1 MSEDMRGL
9 FFIVKGQYEKGVKPS
24 FINSVSGN
32 EMSVGGYDPENKNT
46 QEWYRL
52 MDRKTYTT
60 LCCSGD
66 LDNVLRGVYK
76 YIKKFKGDTKKY
88 LEFLNGLDNL
98 FSSPTM
104 RCMYEHIDNLFGD
117 YYSDEVREME
127 DLAFSELKEERNPV
141 RKNRKLVSKH
151 KKEVD
156 RIDIE
161 TPQRGVVLSTTTPKK
176 VKPKVVLGLKKL
188 NM

>member
-1 MSEDMRGL
+1 MYDDMRGL

-24 FINSVSGN
+24 FINEVSDN
-32 EMSVGGYDPENKNT
+32 ESFIGGYDPENKNT

-76 YIKKFKGDTKKY
+76 YIKKFKGNTKKY
-88 LEFLNGLDNL
+88 LEFLDGLDNPFL
-98 FSSPTM
+98 SPTM

-117 YYSDEVREME
+117 YFSDEVRKME
-127 DLAFSELKEERNPV
+127 DLAFNELHEEKTV
-141 RKNRKLVSKH
+141 IKSRKLVSKYRNNMLGTH
-151 KKEVD
+151 KE
-156 RIDIE
+156 
-161 TPQRGVVLSTTTPKK
+161 TPKK
-176 VKPKVVLGLKKL
+176 GEDKVCITPKKMKPKVVLGIKKL

>member
-24 FINSVSGN
+24 FINEVSDN
-32 EMSVGGYDPENKNT
+32 ESFIGGYDPENKNT
-46 QEWYRL
+46 SEYYRL

-66 LDNVLRGVYK
+66 LNTVLKSVYK
-76 YIKKFKGDTKKY
+76 YIKKFKGNINNY
-88 LEFLNGLDNL
+88 LSFIKNMETPMP
-98 FSSPTM
+98 SPIM

-117 YYSDEVREME
+117 YFSDEVRKME
-127 DLAFSELKEERNPV
+127 DLAFNELHEEKTV
-141 RKNRKLVSKH
+141 IKSRKLVSKH
-151 KKEVD
+151 KKEVEKV
-156 RIDIE
+156 DIE
-161 TPQRGVVLSTTTPKK
+161 TPQRGVLNTTTPKK
-176 VKPKVVLGLKKL
+176 VKPKVVLGIKKL